1 MEEDDDVSALI
12 FRTKNQLQ
20 LLMFSLMSKLAMFRA
35 TPAKDLHKV
44 LSEIEKS
51 MGTST
56 EAMLHCE
63 RSVEGL
69 EHLIHSSATRI
80 QKVLR
85 GKWGRRRY
93 HTLNQPRAER
103 KFRMQSAAAVKIQCM
118 ARKRMARKRIEFKKL
133 MLAIKAEVQ
142 RRNSDVSQPRRLR
155 NLKRELDE
163 TFSDNELEKMSKSIE
178 SIDNDALDE
187 ELKML
192 DEELSSSEVAQGG
205 AWSLFYIDG
214 VNNMAY

>member
-1 MEEDDDVSALI
+1 
-12 FRTKNQLQ
+12 
-20 LLMFSLMSKLAMFRA
+20 MSKLAMFWA

-44 LSEIEKS
+44 LGEIEKS

-56 EAMLHCE
+56 EAMLYCE
-63 RSVEGL
+63 KSVEGL
-69 EHLIHSSATRI
+69 EYLIHSSATRI
-80 QKVLR
+80 QKILR

-93 HTLNQPRAER
+93 NALNQPRAER

-118 ARKRMARKRIEFKKL
+118 ARKRTARKRVEFKKL
-133 MLAIKAEVQ
+133 MLAIKVEVR
-142 RRNSDVSQPRRLR
+142 RRNLDISQPRRLR
-155 NLKRELDE
+155 NLKRELDG
-163 TFSDNELEKMSKSIE
+163 TFSENELEKMSKSIE

-214 VNNMAY
+214 LRTLDHISIKTSMKFIEFALNYNWSSIL